1 MISVGGKVT
10 GSVLIDESGSAA
22 VDDAEIGAD
31 VAAAF
36 AGQNG
41 GQNGV
46 NSGVE
51 GVTVPAPTK
60 RKASLW
66 QKGQSGNPS
75 GLRKFAGTII
85 RAIQA
90 DSPPERIIAM
100 LNEMEDIAREYN
112 SWRGLEAVIRLRL
125 EYTEGKPIQR
135 THTVTSKMDNYLNI
149 LESGRVVDVSSLV
162 EAGDEAD

>member
-1 MISVGGKVT
+1 MISVGGGVT
-10 GSVLIDESGSAA
+10 GSVLIDEIGLAA
-22 VDDAEIGAD
+22 VDEAEIGGVEGARS
-31 VAAAF
+31 V
-36 AGQNG
+36 GQNG
-41 GQNGV
+41 AD
-46 NSGVE
+46 SGGNMGRE

-60 RKASLW
+60 RKAGLW

-162 EAGDEAD
+162 ESGDEGE

>member
-1 MISVGGKVT
+1 MSVNDEGAKGSVAAAVGADVMMDEVEISVG
-10 GSVLIDESGSAA
+10 
-22 VDDAEIGAD
+22 
-31 VAAAF
+31 VAAAS
-36 AGQNG
+36 AS
-41 GQNGV
+41 V

-51 GVTVPAPTK
+51 GVTVPASTK
-60 RKASLW
+60 KKAGLW

-162 EAGDEAD
+162 EAGEDSE